1 MENTK
6 EANAMVDSVS
16 YMAVVALCNWKII
29 HSFACGILARTVVCK
44 HTDKMMSSK
53 RPSMLMS
60 GSLSMMNECPSLMMS
75 GHSSVMMSRWL
86 SVMQS
91 KCLSVMMPTGPLLMM
106 SGCSL
111 TTVSW
116 RLSMM
121 MSGRLSVMMSKC
133 PSLMISG
140 GSALKIFGHNIEE
153 FRDVKP
159 GDKGYAGLQNQGATC
174 YLNTVLQ
181 ILFMT
186 KEFREAAERYLLNN
200 STINNHIAQLFERL
214 KSGERNIVT
223 TEGITSELKINV
235 HKQDDAAKCLQKI
248 LNVVD
253 PKMSEIFQG
262 IKVDTTTCINP
273 PNYHKPLEQVKSFF
287 ILSISLES
295 DTNINLQSC
304 FNSYFKSICMR
315 GEGQQIYCKDCRM
328 MMDTDMSCSLEKVP
342 SVLVL
347 HLERFELDYD
357 TMCCIKNHST
367 VQIPAQLCIE
377 EQVVKDKTGINH
389 MYDLYAI
396 ANHFGSLN
404 GGHFYANIKSF
415 ENQKWYQFNDSDV
428 NKITGDL
435 DKDLFSEE
443 AYLILYKKSATDSV
457 DPSCNSQEIL
467 STQNMMEERILVECE
482 NPEKDEPNDNNNKDP
497 VESQCNFNQAE
508 DQSDP
513 TKTFASVQHLDL
525 KRRRLSEEH
534 GDVVLYKKLATDS
547 ATSADP
553 CCHSQEIFHVEDM
566 MEEGI
571 SVVCDNPEKNETNN
585 DNNKDPVES
594 PLNVYQLEH
603 QADLTK
609 TFASVQHLDLKR
621 RRLSEHSDVVL
632 YKKPATDSADPSC
645 HSQEIFHEQDMMEEG
660 IPGEC
665 ENPEKDE
672 PNDNNNKD
680 PVESQCNFNRAD
692 ITKTFA
698 FFQYLDLKS
707 LSEHRDVV
715 SYKKSAAVSAASE
728 SGCNSQIILPN
739 QSVME
744 EVISHECMNTEKDEM
759 NSDNSDS
766 ISEPNPSTH
775 LMSDGKLKS
784 VIVTMSNA
792 SERGKKTRNVNIML
806 LLRCVLLFV
815 FVLLCIQVGVKI
827 ML

>member
-1 MENTK
+1 MENT
-6 EANAMVDSVS
+6 
-16 YMAVVALCNWKII
+16 
-29 HSFACGILARTVVCK
+29 
-44 HTDKMMSSK
+44 
-53 RPSMLMS
+53 
-60 GSLSMMNECPSLMMS
+60 
-75 GHSSVMMSRWL
+75 
-86 SVMQS
+86 
-91 KCLSVMMPTGPLLMM
+91 
-106 SGCSL
+106 
-111 TTVSW
+111 
-116 RLSMM
+116 
-121 MSGRLSVMMSKC
+121 
-133 PSLMISG
+133 
-140 GSALKIFGHNIEE
+140 
-153 FRDVKP
+153 
-159 GDKGYAGLQNQGATC
+159 KGYAGLQNQGATC

-534 GDVVLYKKLATDS
+534 GDVVLYKKPATESTDPSCHSQEILSTQNMMEERIFVECENPEKDEPKDNNKKDLVESPFNFNQAEHQSDTTKTFVSVQHVDLKRQSISEHSDVVFYKTFATDS